1 MQPETERRL
10 PHLTHLENKEKAK
23 TGLGADRLSVM
34 RGLSEIIWTSDNKKY
49 RKDKTYH
56 KVLVSIKIKTEH
68 ANAHEQC
75 HEGQGDAV
83 LVFQSP
89 KADT

>member
-10 PHLTHLENKEKAK
+10 PHLTHLEKKEKSK
-23 TGLGADRLSVM
+23 TGFGADRLSFM
-34 RGLSEIIWTSDNKKY
+34 RGLGEIIWTSDNKKY
-49 RKDKTYH
+49 RNDKTYH

-75 HEGQGDAV
+75 HERQADAV
-83 LVFQSP
+83 LVLHRAQ
-89 KADT
+89 ADT